1 MKVGDRVMTPDG
13 VGTVISGE
21 FRSLIDSSG
30 LIRTLWWWVD
40 IDEPSGLRVFRPA
53 RDLEQID
60 EPIPT
65 TAARLRAYRSRHAIT
80 QEELARRL
88 GCTARTVRRWEE
100 GDASPT
106 GLYKQAVERLIG
118 GEDV

>member
-1 MKVGDRVMTPDG
+1 MTEL
-13 VGTVISGE
+13 TI
-21 FRSLIDSSG
+21 
-30 LIRTLWWWVD
+30 
-40 IDEPSGLRVFRPA
+40 
-53 RDLEQID
+53 
-60 EPIPT
+60 
-65 TAARLRAYRSRHAIT
+65 AARLRAYRSRHDIT

-118 GEDV
+118 GKDE

>member
-1 MKVGDRVMTPDG
+1 MTEL
-13 VGTVISGE
+13 TI
-21 FRSLIDSSG
+21 
-30 LIRTLWWWVD
+30 
-40 IDEPSGLRVFRPA
+40 
-53 RDLEQID
+53 
-60 EPIPT
+60 
-65 TAARLRAYRSRHAIT
+65 AARLRAYRSRHAIT

-118 GEDV
+118 GEDGHRESSNR